1 MIKKIV
7 DHLEIVN
14 NSEDTYIV
22 NNTITNRYV
31 KLGEREINYLLQ
43 LKGLEKWDDNKST
56 EQLSTE
62 QQELL
67 YSKFEEWGY
76 FNLQNVN
83 KKKKIDASNIILV
96 TLDTNKRFSGIM
108 ERFKVLISPI
118 GFALLILSMAITLYA
133 FIFESNAILLIIS
146 NVQIGVK
153 EIIGIYILMFFTIMI
168 HELCHATAC
177 YKYSGKTGGVG
188 IKLFYLLPAFYCDV
202 SNIYMTGSR
211 KKSFIVS
218 IVGLASNAIIS
229 SIALLIYI
237 VLYHYQIYCMTLIY
251 FFVLNTVL
259 IVYNLFPFAKFDGY
273 WILKS
278 ILGIDN
284 LYDKGIVLFYKCILN
299 FRNFIK
305 DNMSLKRKLFLT
317 AYGAC
322 SFIFHWLIWFYSIV
336 GLNLT
341 FQKYINAPEYIRI
354 TVLSVI
360 AIVGIINCVIFSK
373 KYYVIYKNRINLLY

>member
-1 MIKKIV
+1 MTKKIV
-7 DHLEIVN
+7 DYLEIVKN
-14 NSEDTYIV
+14 CEDTYII

-43 LKGLEKWDDNKST
+43 LKGLEKWDDTKST

-62 QQELL
+62 QQKLL

-76 FNLQNVN
+76 FNIQNVN
-83 KKKKIDASNIILV
+83 KTKKRDASNIILV

-118 GFALLILSMAITLYA
+118 GLALLILSMAITLYA
-133 FIFESNAILLIIS
+133 FIFESNAILLIS
-146 NVQIGVK
+146 SKVQIGLK

-202 SNIYMTGSR
+202 SNIYMAGSR

-218 IVGLASNAIIS
+218 IVGLACNVVMS

-237 VLYHYQIYCMTLIY
+237 VLYHYQIYCMTLLY
-251 FFVLNTVL
+251 FFVLNTGL
-259 IVYNLFPFAKFDGY
+259 IAYNLFPFAKFDGY

-278 ILGIDN
+278 VLGIDN
-284 LYDKGIVLFYKCILN
+284 LYDKGIVLFYECIFSLSKFSKN
-299 FRNFIK
+299 
-305 DNMSLKRKLFLT
+305 NMSLKRKLFLT

-322 SFIFHWLIWFYSIV
+322 SFIFHWLIWFYSII

-341 FQKYINAPEYIRI
+341 FQRYINAPEYIRI
-354 TVLSVI
+354 TLLSVM
-360 AIVGIINCVIFSK
+360 AIIGIINCIIFSK
-373 KYYVIYKNRINLLY
+373 NYYVLYKNKLNLV